1 MRNFNYQTPKIV
13 ALWIL
18 SPLGGQASLRIME
31 LAPLNESEDWPFQYL
46 DFTSAMGNRSSWS
59 ASIRIPIHAAF
70 AAQSSSTRS
79 IKEAPH
85 DEFGNVKIPLVEP
98 YLSGPEQPDEEG
110 WYKVD
115 QIQETIYA
123 SIAGLPFA
131 SKDGFRRDFN
141 YSSTI
146 ETSYMYSNCIAD
158 HHEDSNI
165 VTGDTVQ
172 MSSMYHNGVSF
183 DPGSPYTPPNNAYE
197 KGFGISNITDLIC
210 SQRLTQLLNTFWIA
224 SFANRNATGT
234 YGFGAID
241 PNNNFKLTSSES
253 NGTRVKDIKVI
264 HANKLWMAALIVA
277 STIMLL
283 AGLVTSALDIG
294 KVALGTVGNL
304 VPLSWQ
310 EVDRLYG

>member
-183 DPGSPYTPPNNAYE
+183 
-197 KGFGISNITDLIC
+197 
-210 SQRLTQLLNTFWIA
+210 
-224 SFANRNATGT
+224 GT